1 MHEADGFRDSL
12 LDEATSALDSA
23 SEAVVQRALA
33 AAAVGRTTMAV
44 AHRLSS
50 IAHADCI
57 YVFDNGTIVES
68 GTHTELMAKKSRY
81 WEYVGM
87 QNLNK

>member
-1 MHEADGFRDSL
+1 M
-12 LDEATSALDSA
+12 
-23 SEAVVQRALA
+23 VQQALA
-33 AAAVGRTTMAV
+33 TAADGRTTVAV

-57 YVFDNGTIVES
+57 YVFDNGSVVEH
-68 GTHTELMAKKSRY
+68 GTHSKLMAMRGRY

-87 QNLNK
+87 QNLSS